1 MLVLRAL
8 IRYPNPM
15 SAAAMSSVR
24 LSRRSHA
31 STDSTAPAT
40 SCPYAPMFCTTEAPT
55 VPGMPDRP
63 STPSS
68 PSSTVNA
75 TKSSQLQP
83 ASALTCTIRSPFS
96 TGAAS
101 SGTVICR
108 RASRTTTP
116 LNGPSATSR
125 LDPPPITHSGSP
137 LESASSTASITPTR
151 EVGSMN
157 RAIWPPTPIVV
168 RSAKLVMLSRVHA
181 PVPRAAA
188 VRRPGR

>member
-83 ASALTCTIRSPFS
+83 ASAFS

-168 RSAKLVMLSRVHA
+168 RSAKLVMPSRVHA

-188 VRRPGR
+188 GRRPGR